1 MAYDDKKLSGLFPT
15 RSGTPTGTANE
26 RKMLDNIGSA
36 DGFATRVRV
45 GPDGLKTYLKTRG
58 GMPHFWNDPNEVEV
72 SGDPSV
78 PIEMDSGAVVIGP
91 TAPLHPDAYKD
102 CILHYG
108 VAERAYVL
116 LKRLLGK
123 IKPPAVTN
131 ATPPLEGVPGN
142 SFLAPA
148 NRVGVRD
155 DNLVGLLYGKKLCAA
170 YCPPSMF
177 TGKARLYAQALY
189 GAPVKQWVW
198 AVNVGTGD
206 PPELSYK
213 GSDRMKLTTHS
224 GIYLDS
230 QWTHWLLSMDN
241 LGVKI
246 TRLKRDEA
254 VKPLVK
260 VLAAGGTEA
269 EKVEAYILSRSYPD
283 ESMSFWIAIPGT
295 PTCSMLGYGWK
306 FNWSG
311 TVADIIH
318 HSSVA
323 VSLTLS
329 DIKSTHYRVAFNRN
343 SGMSAPAGMSLID
356 AEKLRWS
363 AILSIVEGPVQWHN
377 QRYGQ
382 VVSSPSWSDY
392 TLGLFGEKF
401 GVPHGNAPVYC
412 FYKRDEL
419 EVIRFQYYGGEN
431 NVKYKR
437 VSTPLSWI
445 GQHDWS
451 ITNMSDAQVYGTIG
465 MDSASGEVKTR
476 TTNPVTTGFSS
487 TAVNGVDT
495 ATSYSYTRI
504 DQGAKAFGEPF
515 SVTSYTSITESTL
528 PGRPTESS
536 AVHSVGADGVEL
548 IAGFGVDN
556 PDGPTMPSGRLEV
569 SNSLQTTIG
578 GIVNATGS
586 HSEAT
591 MPLIVVPFNDAEAVY
606 LRTWRNVA
614 RNETGTTG
622 SYVGYTN
629 SWAKR
634 YRHYIVNADGETFSV
649 DGEWLV
655 ELSQAGGSFG
665 INTGSTAHAL
675 NTTNDVV
682 IASSLISSAGT
693 VDYSPTSSLAVFFS
707 GEIDSIP
714 QQFWTSSS
722 LLGAIYGEGATQSQ
736 GFIAFDDPPPFIGW
750 A

>member
-1 MAYDDKKLSGLFPT
+1 MAYDDDELGRLFPT
-15 RSGTPTGTANE
+15 RTGSAIGAARE
-26 RKMLDNIGSA
+26 RKMLDNAGSVE
-36 DGFATRVRV
+36 GFTTRVRV
-45 GPDGLKTYLKTRG
+45 GPDGLKTYLKTKG
-58 GMPHFWNDPNEVEV
+58 GMPHFWNDPNETKTE
-72 SGDPSV
+72 SDADLSV
-78 PIEMDSGAVVIGP
+78 EMDSGAVVIGP
-91 TAPLHPDAYKD
+91 TAPLHADAYDD
-102 CILHYG
+102 CVLHYG
-108 VAERAYVL
+108 TAIRAYAL

-131 ATPPLEGVPGN
+131 AAPPAEGVPGT
-142 SFLAPA
+142 SFLAPENFA
-148 NRVGVRD
+148 GVR
-155 DNLVGLLYGKKLCAA
+155 NASLVGLLYAKKLCAA

-198 AVNVGTGD
+198 SVNVGTGD

-246 TRLKRDEA
+246 TRLKRDDA
-254 VKPLVK
+254 VQPLVS
-260 VLAAGGTEA
+260 VLAAGGSEA

-283 ESMSFWIAIPGT
+283 EVMSFWIAIPGT
-295 PTCSMLGYGWK
+295 PVCSMLGYGWK

-311 TVADIIH
+311 TAADIIRH
-318 HSSVA
+318 TSVA
-323 VSLTLS
+323 ISPTLA
-329 DIKSTHYRVAFNRN
+329 DMKSTHYRVAFNRN
-343 SGMSAPAGMSLID
+343 AGVVAPAGMSLID
-356 AEKLRWS
+356 AEKQRWS
-363 AILSIVEGPVQWHN
+363 AVLSVVEGPVQWHN

-476 TTNPVTTGFSS
+476 TTNPVTTGFYS
-487 TAVNGVDT
+487 TAINGVDT
-495 ATSYSYTRI
+495 ATSYSYARI
-504 DQGAKAFGEPF
+504 DQGSKSFGEPF
-515 SVTSYTSITESTL
+515 GVTSYTSSMDGTL
-528 PGRPTESS
+528 PGKPTESS
-536 AVHSVGADGVEL
+536 AVQRTGDDGVEL
-548 IAGFGVDN
+548 IAGFGVEN
-556 PDGPTMPSGRLEV
+556 PDGPTIPSGYLEV
-569 SNSLQTTIG
+569 SNSLHTTVSDI
-578 GIVNATGS
+578 INATGS
-586 HSEAT
+586 HSEST
-591 MPLIVVPFNDAEAVY
+591 MPIIVVPFNDAESVY

-622 SYVGYTN
+622 SYVGETT

-634 YRHYIVNADGETFSV
+634 YRHYTANPDGETFTV
-649 DGEWLV
+649 TGEWLV
-655 ELSQAGGSFG
+655 ELSHSGGSFG
-665 INTGSTAHAL
+665 INTGLTAHSL
-675 NTTNDVV
+675 NTANDVI

-693 VDYSPTSSLAVFFS
+693 IDYSPTSSLAVFFS

-722 LLGAIYGEGATQSQ
+722 LLGAIYGEGATQEQ
-736 GFIAFDDPPPFIGW
+736 GFITFDDPPPFIGW